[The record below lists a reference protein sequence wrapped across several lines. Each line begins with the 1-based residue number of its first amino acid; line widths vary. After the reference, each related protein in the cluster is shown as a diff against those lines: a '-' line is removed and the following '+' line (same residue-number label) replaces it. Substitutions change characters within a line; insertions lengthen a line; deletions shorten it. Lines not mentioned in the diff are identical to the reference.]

1 MLFTFV
7 NHKHSFSKYSI
18 ILLCLKNVKILIE
31 LFIKYFFCLI
41 HFKYI
46 IYLFNEKYYILNIMK
61 IIRIS
66 ELKKMKKNNKLMII
80 FLLFSISNN
89 LTFCLEST
97 DYCSLKYRE
106 QKCHG
111 SFSYR
116 CDSIQLICSKGIK
129 QCIDY
134 KQKNTYIKLM
144 YEYQKTNPLN
154 KHVQE
159 RVTFKL
165 FNKDIKHCKFKF
177 KADDLCLN
185 KKNCTEKKLKPTEFG
200 FKCGS
205 FRRV

>member
-1 MLFTFV
+1 
-7 NHKHSFSKYSI
+7 
-18 ILLCLKNVKILIE
+18 
-31 LFIKYFFCLI
+31 
-41 HFKYI
+41 
-46 IYLFNEKYYILNIMK
+46 MK

-200 FKCGS
+200 FKLQIQNVDCKCQTSHKGFKCGQYCAAHS
-205 FRRV
+205 DACNHFESNMKNMSKIMLKKINNNCRNDME